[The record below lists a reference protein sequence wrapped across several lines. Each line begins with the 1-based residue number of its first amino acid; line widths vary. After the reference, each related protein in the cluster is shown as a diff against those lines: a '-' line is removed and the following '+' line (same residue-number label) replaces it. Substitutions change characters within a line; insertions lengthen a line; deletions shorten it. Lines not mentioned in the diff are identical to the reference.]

1 MSLPKYELSFWLT
14 SNFNESEAEQCFNE
28 LVKSV
33 ESLGAQ
39 ILATQL
45 PQLRSLSYPIK
56 KETNGYFC
64 FIQFQ
69 GEGLNLADLTRQLS
83 LNNKILRFGIFKLQE
98 KERKAV
104 THLPKYSIH
113 SKEEANK
120 KADSLPASSELSIEE
135 LDQKLN
141 EILKE

>member
-1 MSLPKYELSFWLT
+1 MVIF
-14 SNFNESEAEQCFNE
+14 
-28 LVKSV
+28 V
-33 ESLGAQ
+33 
-39 ILATQL
+39 
-45 PQLRSLSYPIK
+45 
-56 KETNGYFC
+56 

-83 LNNKILRFGIFKLQE
+83 LNNKILRFWYFLSFKK

-104 THLPKYSIH
+104 TRLPKYSIH
-113 SKEEANK
+113 SKEEVNK